1 MNAIL
6 LNMIAN
12 TTSFVLSL
20 VISFFLTPYITTRV
34 GVEAYGLIGLANSF
48 IGYIQVFTMA
58 LNSMASRFI
67 IIEIHKNKYDKANVY
82 FSSVLYANTLIAII
96 LCIPSIYLISNIHI
110 LNINPNLI
118 FDAKLTFAIV
128 AFSFAVNLIF
138 SRYGLVLYVKN
149 ILWKGAFRTI
159 ESNLLRVGLVIAFLY
174 YCDNS
179 VFWIALATFISTLYP
194 MVFNMLY
201 SYRLLPELN
210 ANIKNFSLKAIWEL
224 ISSGIWNSITKLG
237 QILLDGL
244 DLLLSNVF
252 INGVMTGNVSI
263 AKTIPMLYTSAL
275 AMISDSFT
283 PRFLEFY
290 AKGNIKGLLKEI
302 QSSISI
308 LSMITGVCLSI
319 LIVYAQDFYSLWLPD
334 LDSVLL
340 RNITYCSVGTVLIS
354 GCIYSLYSVF
364 SITNK
369 LKANS
374 LAILIAGVLS
384 AVTTFLCL
392 KFTNLGVYAI
402 VGVSSLYGIIRN
414 LAFTPV
420 YAAKCL
426 GKPFWTFYPVI
437 FKNLMNIA
445 VLIGA
450 FSGIRYFIPIE
461 DWSDLLVNGFID
473 VLVGVIITYTLVLNK
488 DEKQKVLKFIKIKR

>member
-1 MNAIL
+1 MNAVL

-20 VISFFLTPYITTRV
+20 VISFFLTPYITERV

-48 IGYIQVFTMA
+48 IGYLQVFTIA

-67 IIEIHKNKYDKANVY
+67 IIEIHRNKMDKANIY
-82 FSSVLYANTLIAII
+82 FSSVLYANTFIALL
-96 LCIPSIYLISNIHI
+96 LCVPSIYLISNIHI
-110 LNINPNLI
+110 LNINPELI
-118 FDAKLTFAIV
+118 FDARLTFGII

-138 SRYGLVLYVKN
+138 ARYGLVLYVKN

-159 ESNLLRVGLVIAFLY
+159 ESNILRVLLIVALM
-174 YCDNS
+174 YCCGTS
-179 VFWIALATFISTLYP
+179 VFWVVLATFLASIYP
-194 MVFNMLY
+194 MAFNVLY
-201 SYRLLPELN
+201 TRKLLPDLH
-210 ANIKNFSLKAIWEL
+210 ANIKNFSFKAIWEL

-244 DLLLSNVF
+244 DLLLSNLF

-290 AKGNIKGLLKEI
+290 AKGNMQGLLKEI
-302 QSSISI
+302 RSSISI
-308 LSMITGVCLSI
+308 LSMITGICMSLLV
-319 LIVYAQDFYSLWLPD
+319 VYAQDFYSLWLPA
-334 LDSVLL
+334 LDNILL
-340 RNITYCSVGTVLIS
+340 RNITYCSVGTVMIS

-374 LAILIAGVLS
+374 LAILITGFISVGV
-384 AVTTFLCL
+384 TFLCL

-402 VGVSSLYGIIRN
+402 VGVSSIFGILRN
-414 LAFTPV
+414 LLFTPI

-426 GKPFWTFYPVI
+426 NMHSWTFYPI
-437 FKNLMNIA
+437 IIKNLFNIF
-445 VLIGA
+445 VLIVLFACVRYIIPVNSWFGLLLNGCVDIVI
-450 FSGIRYFIPIE
+450 GIF
-461 DWSDLLVNGFID
+461 
-473 VLVGVIITYTLVLNK
+473 ITYVLVLNRE
-488 DEKQKVLKFIKIKR
+488 EKEKVLTMLKIKG

>member
-1 MNAIL
+1 MNAVL

-12 TTSFVLSL
+12 TVSFALSL
-20 VISFFLTPYITTRV
+20 VISFFLTPYITSRV

-48 IGYIQVFTMA
+48 VGYIQVFTMA

-67 IIEIHKNKYDKANVY
+67 IIEIHKNRMGQANVY
-82 FSSVLYANTLIAII
+82 FSSVLYANTIIALL
-96 LCIPSIYLISNIHI
+96 LCIPSIYLITNIHI
-110 LNINPNLI
+110 LNVSSYLL
-118 FDAKLTFAIV
+118 FDAKLTFGIIAI
-128 AFSFAVNLIF
+128 SFAVNLIF

-159 ESNLLRVGLVIAFLY
+159 ESNLLRVGLIFAFLY
-174 YCDNS
+174 FCGNS
-179 VFWIALATFISTLYP
+179 VFFISLATFIASLYP
-194 MVFNMLY
+194 LFFNIFY
-201 SYRLLPELN
+201 SHKLLPDLHASIN
-210 ANIKNFSLKAIWEL
+210 NFSFKAIWEL

-334 LDSVLL
+334 LNSVLL

-374 LAILIAGVLS
+374 LAILIAGILS

-414 LAFTPV
+414 LAFTPI

-437 FKNLMNIA
+437 FKNLTNIV

-450 FSGIRYFIPIE
+450 FSGVRYLIPVENWSGLFI
-461 DWSDLLVNGFID
+461 NGIID
-473 VLVGVIITYTLVLNK
+473 VLVGVIITYTLVLDK
-488 DEKQKVLKFIKIKR
+488 DEKQKVLTFMKIKR

>member
-1 MNAIL
+1 MNVVL

-12 TTSFVLSL
+12 TTSFALSL
-20 VISFFLTPYITTRV
+20 VISFFLTPYITSRV
-34 GVEAYGLIGLANSF
+34 GVEAYGIIGLANSLV
-48 IGYIQVFTMA
+48 GYIQVFTMA

-67 IIEIHKNKYDKANVY
+67 IIEIHKNRMNEANVY
-82 FSSVLYANTLIAII
+82 FSSVLYANTIIALL

-110 LNINPNLI
+110 LNVSSHLL
-118 FDAKLTFAIV
+118 FDAKFTFGIIAI
-128 AFSFAVNLIF
+128 SFAVNLIF

-159 ESNLLRVGLVIAFLY
+159 ESNILRVGLIIALLY
-174 YCDNS
+174 FCGNS
-179 VFWIALATFISTLYP
+179 VFLISLATFIASLYP
-194 MVFNMLY
+194 LLFNIFY
-201 SYRLLPELN
+201 SHKLLPDLH
-210 ANIKNFSLKAIWEL
+210 ASISNFSFRAIWEL

-244 DLLLSNVF
+244 DLLLSNIFV
-252 INGVMTGNVSI
+252 NGVMTGNVSI

-290 AKGNIKGLLKEI
+290 AKGNIQDLIREI
-302 QSSISI
+302 RSSISV
-308 LSMITGVCLSI
+308 LSMITGICLSL

-334 LDSVLL
+334 LDSVML

-374 LAILIAGVLS
+374 LVILITGVLS
-384 AVTTFLCL
+384 AATTFLCL

-402 VGVSSLYGIIRN
+402 VGVSSIFGMIRN
-414 LAFTPV
+414 LAFTPI
-420 YAAKCL
+420 YAARCL
-426 GKPFWTFYPVI
+426 DKPFWTFYPVI
-437 FKNLMNIA
+437 FKNLLNIVILIA
-445 VLIGA
+445 IYSGVRYLLPVESWSNLIANGVINLLIG
-450 FSGIRYFIPIE
+450 
-461 DWSDLLVNGFID
+461 V
-473 VLVGVIITYTLVLNK
+473 VVTYTLVLNR
-488 DEKQKVLKFIKIKR
+488 DEKQKVLTFVKIKR

>member
-1 MNAIL
+1 MNAVL

-12 TTSFVLSL
+12 TTSFALSL
-20 VISFFLTPYITTRV
+20 VISFFLTPYITSRV

-48 IGYIQVFTMA
+48 VGYIQVFTMA

-67 IIEIHKNKYDKANVY
+67 IIEIHKNRMNKANVY
-82 FSSVLYANTLIAII
+82 FSSVLYANTIIALI
-96 LCIPSIYLISNIHI
+96 LCIPSIYFISNIHI
-110 LNINPNLI
+110 LNVSSHLL
-118 FDAKLTFAIV
+118 FDAKLTFGIIAI
-128 AFSFAVNLIF
+128 SFAVNLIF

-159 ESNLLRVGLVIAFLY
+159 ESNLLRVGLIFAFLY
-174 YCDNS
+174 FCGNS
-179 VFWIALATFISTLYP
+179 VFLISLATFIASLYP
-194 MVFNMLY
+194 MLFNIFY
-201 SYRLLPELN
+201 SNKLLPDLH
-210 ANIKNFSLKAIWEL
+210 ASISCFSFRAIWEL

-244 DLLLSNVF
+244 DLLLSNIFV
-252 INGVMTGNVSI
+252 NGVMTGNVSI

-290 AKGNIKGLLKEI
+290 AKGNIQDLIREI
-302 QSSISI
+302 RSSISI
-308 LSMITGVCLSI
+308 LSMITGICLSL

-334 LDSVLL
+334 LDNVLL

-369 LKANS
+369 LKTNS
-374 LAILIAGVLS
+374 LVILITGVLS
-384 AVTTFLCL
+384 AGTTFLCL
-392 KFTNLGVYAI
+392 KFTDLGVYAI
-402 VGVSSLYGIIRN
+402 VGVSSIFGMIRN
-414 LAFTPV
+414 LTFTPI

-426 GKPFWTFYPVI
+426 DKPSWTFYPVI
-437 FKNLMNIA
+437 FKNLFNIV
-445 VLIGA
+445 VLIIIY
-450 FSGIRYFIPIE
+450 SGVRYLLPVVS
-461 DWSDLLVNGFID
+461 WSNLVVNGVINFIIGI
-473 VLVGVIITYTLVLNK
+473 VVTYALVLNK
-488 DEKQKVLKFIKIKR
+488 DEKQKVLTFVKIKR

>member
-1 MNAIL
+1 MNAVL

-20 VISFFLTPYITTRV
+20 VISFLLTPYITSRV

-48 IGYIQVFTMA
+48 VSYIQVFTMA

-67 IIEIHKNKYDKANVY
+67 IIEIHKNRMGKASVY
-82 FSSVLYANTLIAII
+82 FSSVLYANTIIALL

-110 LNINPNLI
+110 LNISSNLL
-118 FDAKLTFAIV
+118 FDAKLTFGIIAI
-128 AFSFAVNLIF
+128 SFAVNLIF

-159 ESNLLRVGLVIAFLY
+159 ESNILRVILIIVLLY
-174 YCDNS
+174 FCGNS
-179 VFWIALATFISTLYP
+179 VFLISLSTFIASLYP
-194 MVFNMLY
+194 MVFNIFY
-201 SYRLLPELN
+201 SNKLLPNLH
-210 ANIKNFSLKAIWEL
+210 ASISNFSFRAIWEL

-244 DLLLSNVF
+244 DLLLSNIFVSG
-252 INGVMTGNVSI
+252 IMTGNVSI

-290 AKGNIKGLLKEI
+290 AKGNMQDLIKEI
-302 QSSISI
+302 RSSISI
-308 LSMITGVCLSI
+308 LSMITGICLSL
-319 LIVYAQDFYSLWLPD
+319 LIVYARDFYSLWLPE

-369 LKANS
+369 LKTNS
-374 LAILIAGVLS
+374 LVILITGVLS
-384 AVTTFLCL
+384 AGVTFLCL
-392 KFTNLGVYAI
+392 KFTDLGIYAI
-402 VGVSSLYGIIRN
+402 VGISSIFGMIRN
-414 LAFTPV
+414 LTFTPI

-426 GKPFWTFYPVI
+426 DKPFWTFYPVI
-437 FKNLMNIA
+437 LKNLLNIV
-445 VLIGA
+445 VLITIYSA
-450 FSGIRYFIPIE
+450 VRYLLPVE
-461 DWSDLLVNGFID
+461 SWSNLIVNG
-473 VLVGVIITYTLVLNK
+473 VINLLIGIVVTYSLVLNK
-488 DEKQKVLKFIKIKR
+488 DEKQKVLTFVKIKR